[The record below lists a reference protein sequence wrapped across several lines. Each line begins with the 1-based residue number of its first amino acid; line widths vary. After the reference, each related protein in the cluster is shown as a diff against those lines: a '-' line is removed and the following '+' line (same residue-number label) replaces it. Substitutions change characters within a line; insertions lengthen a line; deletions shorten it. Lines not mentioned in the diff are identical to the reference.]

1 MDNGNDQLIL
11 VDVFDLPVGQ
21 AGKME
26 AHQKGLLHRAFSVF
40 LFDAEGR
47 RLLMQ
52 KRAAGKYHS
61 AGLWANTCC
70 SHPRWGEAVDEAA
83 LRRLR
88 EETGLVCSLEE
99 IFSFVYREVYADGL
113 SEYEYDHVF
122 VGFFDGEISQA
133 TVDPE
138 EIAELQWMDL
148 NAVAK
153 GLQENPGAYGD
164 WFITAA
170 PGVFQWLQKNEGR
183 L

>member
-11 VDVFDLPVGQ
+11 VDVFDGPIGQ

-26 AHQKGLLHRAFSVF
+26 THEKGLLHRAFSVF
-40 LFDAEGR
+40 LFDPEGR

-70 SHPRWGEAVDEAA
+70 SHPRWGEEVAEAA
-83 LRRLR
+83 QRRLG
-88 EETGLVCSLEE
+88 EETGLTCSIKE
-99 IFSFVYREVYADGL
+99 IFTFVYREVFADGL

-122 VGFFDGEISQA
+122 VGFFSGDIHHA
-133 TVDPE
+133 KVDPE
-138 EIAELQWMDL
+138 EIAVLQWMDID
-148 NAVAK
+148 AVAK
-153 GLQENPGAYGD
+153 GLQETPGAYGD

-170 PGVFQWLQKNEGR
+170 PGVFAWLRDNGIQG
-183 L
+183 